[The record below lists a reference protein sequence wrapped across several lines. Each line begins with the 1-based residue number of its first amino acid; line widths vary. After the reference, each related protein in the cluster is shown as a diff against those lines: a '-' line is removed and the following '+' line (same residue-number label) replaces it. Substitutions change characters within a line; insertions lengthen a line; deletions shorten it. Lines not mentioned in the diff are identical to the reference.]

1 MEALHQKRI
10 RRSRGLAG
18 FTLVELL
25 VVIAI
30 IGVLVALL
38 LPAVQAAREA
48 ARRAQCSNNL
58 KQMGLA
64 AQNYAAA
71 KNTLPAGYDRTK
83 EEADKNINFSK
94 RGVLTSMLHYI
105 EGQTAYNQIVFDYVN
120 KANNDPYADPAKNVV
135 IDSFIC
141 PSWTDAKNTPTAAPG
156 FEYQIG
162 ALCTYSGIAGAI
174 RNRGETLFPSDQ
186 GFGDIPDNGA
196 LTMQIVKGAA
206 SSSPFGG
213 SGAKNLLIGRAR
225 TLKEITDGQSNSLF
239 VGEFVH
245 RECCFTSPVED
256 APGNVRPWYLAGY
269 KDGPYS
275 MKVAETTPNA
285 CVVRDS
291 RNCPG
296 AAGSTLFNHLPM
308 GSFHPGITQFVFID
322 GSVHNVTDNIE
333 LEVYKDL
340 ATVNG
345 DEAVSIAL

>member
-10 RRSRGLAG
+10 RRSRTLAG

-71 KNTLPAGYDRTK
+71 KSTLPAGYDRTK
-83 EEADKNINFSK
+83 EEADKSINFSK
-94 RGVLTSMLHYI
+94 RGLWTSLLQYV
-105 EGQTAYNQIVFDYVN
+105 EGQTAYNQIVFDYTA
-120 KANNDPYADPAKNVV
+120 KAGGNPYLDPAKDTI

-141 PSWTDAKNTPTAAPG
+141 PSWTDAKNTASAPAG
-156 FEYQIG
+156 QEYQMG

-174 RNRGETLFPSDQ
+174 RNRGETLFPSEQ

-196 LTMQIVKGAA
+196 LTMQMVKGAA
-206 SSSPFGG
+206 SSGPFGG
-213 SGAKNLLIGRAR
+213 GSAKNLLIGRAR
-225 TLKEITDGQSNSLF
+225 TLKEITDGQSNSLLA
-239 VGEFVH
+239 GEFVH
-245 RECCFTSPVED
+245 RECCFTNLIEE

-275 MKVAETTPNA
+275 MRVAETSPNA

-291 RNCPG
+291 NNCAG
-296 AAGSTLFNHLPM
+296 ASGSTKFNHLPM

-322 GSVHNVTDNIE
+322 GSVHNVTDSIE

-345 DEAVSIAL
+345 DETVSIAL